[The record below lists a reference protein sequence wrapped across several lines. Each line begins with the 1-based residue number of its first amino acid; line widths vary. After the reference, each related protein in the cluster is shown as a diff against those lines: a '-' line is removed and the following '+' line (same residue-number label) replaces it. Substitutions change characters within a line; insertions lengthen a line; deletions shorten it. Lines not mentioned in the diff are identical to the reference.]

1 MMMASRYALR
11 TAGLMLLLIL
21 IPLTLWAAG
30 GKKKNEKPPEQFCRV
45 SFIILRDTS
54 GAPIKNASIVVHAVN
69 KNGDQANDGFQLK
82 ADTDGRAHMEDL
94 PYGLYRVQ
102 VIVPRMQ
109 TWGDDLALNQPAQEF
124 TIRIKPP
131 AGQLSIYDDK

>member
-1 MMMASRYALR
+1 MMASRSTLR

-21 IPLTLWAAG
+21 IPLSVWAAG

-45 SFIILRDTS
+45 SFIILRYSS
-54 GAPIKNASIVVHAVN
+54 GSPIKNASIVVHAVN
-69 KNGDQANDGFQLK
+69 KSGEQASDGFQLK
-82 ADTDGRAHMEDL
+82 TDTDGRTFMDDL

-109 TWGDDLALNQPAQEF
+109 TWGDDLTLNQPTQEF

>member
-1 MMMASRYALR
+1 MMASRSTLR
-11 TAGLMLLLIL
+11 TAGLVLLLIL
-21 IPLTLWAAG
+21 IPLSLLAAG
-30 GKKKNEKPPEQFCRV
+30 GKKKNEKPPEQFCQV
-45 SFIILRDTS
+45 SFVILRDSTGS
-54 GAPIKNASIVVHAVN
+54 PIKNASIVVHAVN

-82 ADTDGRAHMEDL
+82 ADTDGRAHMDDL

-109 TWGDDLALNQPAQEF
+109 TWGDDLEFNQPAQEF

-131 AGQLSIYDDK
+131 AGQLSIYDK